1 MGAAAEPLAEREEE
15 EGRHGWGLEWR
26 RRRTELREERMS
38 TGKR

>member
-1 MGAAAEPLAEREEE
+1 MGGAAEPPAEREE
-15 EGRHGWGLEWR
+15 EGRHGWGRERR